1 MFIGKEINPMRKILL
16 GLVALVALLG
26 ATLPAMAATTADV
39 TITATPTYIAM
50 TISNSP
56 NTWAIGTVAANT
68 SYYWTADALIPAEPF
83 VDGDMKETITNTGSV
98 AEDFDVKVAAF
109 TGGVGWTIS
118 IDDTPGSNE
127 VSVRAGYTGLATNAA
142 MTQVLTTDT
151 ELISNLAAAGTKM
164 VSLTLKTGTFTDGVA
179 KSGTLTYTAR
189 AVS

>member
-1 MFIGKEINPMRKILL
+1 MKRLRVLL
-16 GLVALVALLG
+16 PIIVALIAIVSFS
-26 ATLPAMAATTADV
+26 LPAMAATTATV

-56 NTWAIGTVAANT
+56 NTWAIGTVVAST
-68 SYYWTADALIPAEPF
+68 SYYWTADGLVPAEPF

-109 TGGVGWTIS
+109 TGGTGWTIS
-118 IDDTPGSNE
+118 LDDTPAEGEISI
-127 VSVRAGYTGLATNAA
+127 RAGYTGLATNAA
-142 MTQVLTTDT
+142 MTQVITTDT
-151 ELISNLAAAGTKM
+151 ELISNLAASGTKM
-164 VSLTLKTGTFTDGVA
+164 VCLTMKTPATFADGVA

>member
-1 MFIGKEINPMRKILL
+1 MRKILL

-98 AEDFDVKVAAF
+98 AEDFDVKIAAF

-127 VSVRAGYTGLATNAA
+127 ASVRAGYTGLATNAA